1 MGADS
6 SIHGEVI
13 VLRSIVNHTL
23 PHAKAP
29 VRALAIACLLVAVV
43 PAAMAAGKP
52 GSAGCQRLHAVKL
65 PDAEITSVEFVTSGT
80 LAPPGAV
87 TFRGEPIVLRDL
99 PRFCK
104 VVGTSRPSPDSQ
116 IGFEVWLPEEW
127 NGRYQQLGN
136 GGWAGSIFYQRMA
149 PSLGHGFVVAA
160 TDDGHRGSPLD
171 ASWALGHPEKLV
183 DFGSRALHE
192 TNMAARA
199 LAAAF
204 YGHAP
209 KYAYFNG
216 CSDGGREALIS
227 AQRFP
232 DDFDGWVVGAPA
244 NDWSTLL
251 AGLLRDAQLAN
262 EASFSNVQLKLL
274 AQTALR
280 ACDAADGVSDGIIS
294 NPQACHFDPHSLLCK
309 PGQTDNCLTVAQ
321 SDAANAIYHGMSD
334 PHSGVQIFPGRYGT
348 MGTESEQW
356 PAWIVGPNA
365 AGLAIASSHFK
376 YVVYAEPTLDVTHLD
391 LLRALNDSR
400 DRADAVLSAVDPN
413 LERVRAKGK
422 KIIQYHGW
430 SDTAIPADF
439 SVTYYNAVAAR
450 LGGDIRDFYRLFLAP
465 GMAHCNGGPGPNA
478 FGGGDNPSAVFD
490 AEHDVIAAIE
500 RWVETGH
507 APEHIIATKFEGDDP
522 HAKVVRARPLC
533 VYPQIAKYKGSGDTA
548 DAANFFC
555 AAP

>member
-1 MGADS
+1 M
-6 SIHGEVI
+6 
-13 VLRSIVNHTL
+13 
-23 PHAKAP
+23 
-29 VRALAIACLLVAVV
+29 ACLLAAVA
-43 PAAMAAGKP
+43 PAAMAAGSP
-52 GSAGCQRLHAVKL
+52 GSAGCQRLRAVKL

-80 LAPPGAV
+80 LAPAGAV
-87 TFRGEPIVLRDL
+87 TFRGQPVVLRDL

-104 VVGTSRPSPDSQ
+104 VVGTSRPSADSQ
-116 IGFEVWLPEEW
+116 IGFEVWLPEKW

-136 GGWAGSIFYQRMA
+136 GGWAGSIFYQRMG
-149 PSLGHGFVVAA
+149 PSLAHGFVVAA

-183 DFGSRALHE
+183 DFGSRAVHE
-192 TNMAARA
+192 TNIAARA
-199 LAAAF
+199 LSAAF

-232 DDFDGWVVGAPA
+232 YDFDGWIVGAPA

-262 EASFSNVQLKLL
+262 EASFSSVQLKLL
-274 AQTALR
+274 SQAALR

-294 NPQACHFDPHSLLCK
+294 NPRACHFDPHSLLCK
-309 PGQTDNCLTVAQ
+309 PGQTQSCLTVAQ
-321 SDAANAIYHGMSD
+321 ADAANAIYRGMSD
-334 PHSGVQIFPGRYGT
+334 PKSGVQIFPGRYGT
-348 MGTESEQW
+348 MGTESDQW
-356 PAWIVGPNA
+356 PAWIAGPDA

-391 LLRALNDSR
+391 PLRARNDSR
-400 DRADAVLSAVDPN
+400 DRADAVLSAMDPN

-478 FGGGDNPSAVFD
+478 FGGGDNPGAVFD

-500 RWVETGH
+500 RWVEEGH
-507 APEHIIATKFEGDDP
+507 APERIIATKFEGDDP
-522 HAKVVRARPLC
+522 HAKVVTARPLC
-533 VYPQIAKYKGSGDTA
+533 VYPQIAQYKGSGNTTDP
-548 DAANFFC
+548 ANFDC